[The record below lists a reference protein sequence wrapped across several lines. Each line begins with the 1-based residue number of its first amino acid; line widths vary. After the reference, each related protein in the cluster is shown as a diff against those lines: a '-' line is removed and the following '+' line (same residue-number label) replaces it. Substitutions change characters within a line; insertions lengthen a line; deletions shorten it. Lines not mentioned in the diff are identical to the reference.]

1 MPGNQI
7 RARVSLLEVFNPID
21 KRNPLPPQNKLY
33 LRQNLTWTK
42 TYPFNP
48 PKIITMAQTEIL
60 LLEKVDNLGTE
71 GDVVKVRPGYARNFL
86 LPKGIAVPLN
96 QANKKRLDSLK
107 IARAAREA
115 EELQNAQDVASKIE
129 GLSIAIAVKTGS
141 GGKLFGSVTAS
152 QIIEKVSEKGFS
164 LDKKHFNNFAPIKS
178 LGQTIVPLS
187 LSKEVT
193 AELKVEVVSENP
205 IEEEE

>member
-1 MPGNQI
+1 M
-7 RARVSLLEVFNPID
+7 
-21 KRNPLPPQNKLY
+21 Y
-33 LRQNLTWTK
+33 L
-42 TYPFNP
+42 FNP
-48 PKIITMAQTEIL
+48 PQTITMAQTEIL

-96 QANKKRLDSLK
+96 QANKKRLDALK

-115 EELQNAQDVASKIE
+115 DELQNAQEVAAKIE

-141 GGKLFGSVTAS
+141 GGKLFGSVTS
-152 QIIEKVSEKGFS
+152 QQIIDKVSEKGFS
-164 LDKKHFNNFAPIKS
+164 LDKKHFNHFSPIKS
-178 LGQTIVPLS
+178 LGQAIVSLS
-187 LSKEVT
+187 LSKEVS

>member
-1 MPGNQI
+1 M
-7 RARVSLLEVFNPID
+7 S
-21 KRNPLPPQNKLY
+21 
-33 LRQNLTWTK
+33 
-42 TYPFNP
+42 
-48 PKIITMAQTEIL
+48 QTEIL

-96 QANKKRLDSLK
+96 QANKKRLDALK

-115 EELQNAQDVASKIE
+115 DELQNAQEVAAKIE

-141 GGKLFGSVTAS
+141 GGKLFGSVTS
-152 QIIEKVSEKGFS
+152 QQIIDKVSEKGFS
-164 LDKKHFNNFAPIKS
+164 LDKKHFNHFSPIKS
-178 LGQTIVPLS
+178 LGQAIVSLS
-187 LSKEVT
+187 LSKEVS

>member
-1 MPGNQI
+1 
-7 RARVSLLEVFNPID
+7 
-21 KRNPLPPQNKLY
+21 
-33 LRQNLTWTK
+33 
-42 TYPFNP
+42 
-48 PKIITMAQTEIL
+48 MAQTEIL

-115 EELQNAQDVASKIE
+115 EELQNAQDVASKIG

-152 QIIEKVSEKGFS
+152 QIIEKVSENGFS
-164 LDKKHFNNFAPIKS
+164 LDKKHFNNFAPIKN

>member
-1 MPGNQI
+1 M
-7 RARVSLLEVFNPID
+7 
-21 KRNPLPPQNKLY
+21 
-33 LRQNLTWTK
+33 
-42 TYPFNP
+42 
-48 PKIITMAQTEIL
+48 
-60 LLEKVDNLGTE
+60 
-71 GDVVKVRPGYARNFL
+71 
-86 LPKGIAVPLN
+86 
-96 QANKKRLDSLK
+96 
-107 IARAAREA
+107 
-115 EELQNAQDVASKIE
+115 QNAQDVASKIE

-164 LDKKHFNNFAPIKS
+164 LDKKHFNNFSPIKN
-178 LGQTIVPLS
+178 LGQTIVSLS